1 MKKFF
6 TLQNYCFLDTYTS
19 TQNSHFLVAHI
30 AVIRYT
36 QAPKKNTPH
45 TMRDNRRKEGNALTE
60 AAHTEHRGMKRSKK
74 KSIVQRCQIGDIWR
88 EMKRQ

>member
-6 TLQNYCFLDTYTS
+6 TLQNYCFSGTYTS

-45 TMRDNRRKEGNALTE
+45 TMRDN
-60 AAHTEHRGMKRSKK
+60 
-74 KSIVQRCQIGDIWR
+74 
-88 EMKRQ
+88 

>member
-1 MKKFF
+1 MRKFF

-36 QAPKKNTPH
+36 QAPQKTTPH
-45 TMRDNRRKEGNALTE
+45 TMRDNRQ
-60 AAHTEHRGMKRSKK
+60 KK
-74 KSIVQRCQIGDIWR
+74 KTTTRIPCGTINERR
-88 EMKRQ
+88 ETR

>member
-1 MKKFF
+1 MKNFF

-36 QAPKKNTPH
+36 QAPKNNTPH
-45 TMRDNRRKEGNALTE
+45 TMRDQLTKGE
-60 AAHTEHRGMKRSKK
+60 KRANGDSAHRTQRNETEQEKCLS
-74 KSIVQRCQIGDIWR
+74 
-88 EMKRQ
+88 